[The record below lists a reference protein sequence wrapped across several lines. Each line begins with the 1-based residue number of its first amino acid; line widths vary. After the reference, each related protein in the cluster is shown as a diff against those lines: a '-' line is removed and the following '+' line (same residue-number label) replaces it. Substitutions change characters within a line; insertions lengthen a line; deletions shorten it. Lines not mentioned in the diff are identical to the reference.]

1 MVHAL
6 GKDRRDVC
14 FLFVARYHP
23 AVLEFARHSREIRIV
38 RLEYGVEAHHVA
50 ERVGDEDVQLEPFP
64 LEDVAERPHVGRVD
78 RTRVLEEREVFTL
91 LEVDAGRRDV
101 AVLVEECRETDLVQP
116 HEGDREKRPYG
127 VAFQR
132 EPAARHQIHHAHRG
146 LEFAHL
152 VVDVRIDEIGRPAE
166 ILGFDVLGRKADFD
180 AVRFHLGDVALLLDD
195 TADALRCHV
204 ADQVE
209 VVTFVPVD
217 YQVDAVVGKAHVGP
231 DVELV
236 FLLVGERRVLEVFDL
251 QSRFAVAGRRPP
263 GGVGV
268 DHHARV
274 GHRRRA
280 AVGSERIGRLQRQVR
295 QRGLCLLEPG
305 LFMQVPC
312 A

>member
-1 MVHAL
+1 MKTFSL
-6 GKDRRDVC
+6 S
-14 FLFVARYHP
+14 P
-23 AVLEFARHSREIRIV
+23 
-38 RLEYGVEAHHVA
+38 
-50 ERVGDEDVQLEPFP
+50 
-64 LEDVAERPHVGRVD
+64 AERPHVGRVD

-180 AVRFHLGDVALLLDD
+180 AVRFHLGDV
-195 TADALRCHV
+195 
-204 ADQVE
+204 
-209 VVTFVPVD
+209 
-217 YQVDAVVGKAHVGP
+217 
-231 DVELV
+231 ELV